1 MNQAELAKRLG
12 TTRETV
18 SKALNGHR
26 PETELTRAIIEL
38 AESVGYVRPGEDAAP
53 SMSSIAR
60 DLGLSHVAVRAAFRP
75 GGTTKL
81 SDETRAKILARA
93 KEVGYKPPPAK
104 RYRRRV

>member
-1 MNQAELAKRLG
+1 MKQADIARALG

-18 SKALNGHR
+18 SKVLNGH
-26 PETELTRAIIEL
+26 LTGTDL
-38 AESVGYVRPGEDAAP
+38 AKQILDYAEANGYVRPGEDEAP